1 MAITIR
7 YDTKKRL
14 VDILANVQT
23 IVNNTVAPAIPAG
36 RQYFEGWVFYVR
48 PIGNTQIKQ
57 SANLLENT
65 TIWLIEILSPD
76 VGMDLRPLIED
87 NMLKYADALQ
97 TELALRPRLEDNTR
111 AALAWVTNAVIV
123 SDSGLIAPSGYPVGQ
138 NQNEFY
144 VYRFNLQVKSLG
156 EAC

>member
-1 MAITIR
+1 M
-7 YDTKKRL
+7 
-14 VDILANVQT
+14 
-23 IVNNTVAPAIPAG
+23 
-36 RQYFEGWVFYVR
+36 FYVR

>member
-7 YDTKKRL
+7 YDNKKRL

-23 IVNNTVAPAIPAG
+23 IVNNTVGPAIPAG

-97 TELALRPRLEDNTR
+97 TE
-111 AALAWVTNAVIV
+111 
-123 SDSGLIAPSGYPVGQ
+123 
-138 NQNEFY
+138 
-144 VYRFNLQVKSLG
+144 
-156 EAC
+156 